1 MRKCNFFDSKTFVQ
15 GLAVGSMP
23 GTSASRRAVYERVL
37 ENEQSLQE
45 AAHKLGYFST
55 ANEDLAPSQLG
66 VTLSEATL
74 KAYINAISGYVAHE
88 KPLNQMVDIIT
99 YKDVV
104 TKKGAKVLPMIGAQ
118 KPRTRHESSFSVA
131 INGTTTANADL
142 AKAVMPRSVRVTL
155 KVAGPP
161 AKVYEMI
168 DDGNGTLLAPAD
180 VITKGEV
187 NYATGQITLE
197 LKTAGGTDD
206 KLTIRYDEDQ
216 AAAKTDNSG
225 RTKIKQGYWPIRAG
239 INKFEFENDLISSMI
254 AQKTLGGD
262 ILDDLKQS
270 VYDEQTLSINDKLVN
285 TLKDYY
291 TGNTVK
297 IDLSAFSVQA
307 GRFDSLLNVLY
318 HGLGQV
324 DAQLA
329 KRTWRAIAAT
339 AYVVGN
345 GLAAVFESMD
355 TASSG
360 WVPNNTGFVNG
371 LVGFYKNR
379 AVIRHLDLTDY
390 EGYAIYKTNE
400 IAPVAYGIL
409 LPATDLP
416 LTGNFNNTNE
426 VAGGIYSVDGVTDL
440 AMDLAQRFEVV
451 MPHDWMIA
459 Q

>member
-37 ENEQSLQE
+37 ENEQGLQE

-74 KAYINAISGYVAHE
+74 KAYINAISGYVALE

-142 AKAVMPRSVRVTL
+142 AKSVMPRSVRVTL

-262 ILDDLKQS
+262 ILVDLKQS

-291 TGNTVK
+291 TG
-297 IDLSAFSVQA
+297 S
-307 GRFDSLLNVLY
+307 
-318 HGLGQV
+318 
-324 DAQLA
+324 
-329 KRTWRAIAAT
+329 
-339 AYVVGN
+339 
-345 GLAAVFESMD
+345 
-355 TASSG
+355 
-360 WVPNNTGFVNG
+360 
-371 LVGFYKNR
+371 
-379 AVIRHLDLTDY
+379 
-390 EGYAIYKTNE
+390 
-400 IAPVAYGIL
+400 
-409 LPATDLP
+409 
-416 LTGNFNNTNE
+416 
-426 VAGGIYSVDGVTDL
+426 
-440 AMDLAQRFEVV
+440 
-451 MPHDWMIA
+451 
-459 Q
+459 